1 MSNPNEV
8 KVQRYHDYGASTG
21 CVPCADGDW
30 VKYSDYQSLESKLA
44 TAQKENESHKAN
56 YEQLKIA
63 LNKDAEKL
71 ATANAKIVELEATQL
86 SLDDICYR
94 KLNSELEAE
103 LSTAN
108 KKAEKLVE
116 ALERLCPFLN
126 NPQWGNWDYMEGSN
140 VYTDIR
146 NAKETVEQA
155 INEFKGEK

>member
-1 MSNPNEV
+1 MTP
-8 KVQRYHDYGASTG
+8 
-21 CVPCADGDW
+21 
-30 VKYSDYQSLESKLA
+30 
-44 TAQKENESHKAN
+44 
-56 YEQLKIA
+56 EQQA
-63 LNKDAEKL
+63 LY
-71 ATANAKIVELEATQL
+71 
-86 SLDDICYR
+86 YR
-94 KLNSELEAE
+94 KELMQAE
-103 LSTAN
+103 TALSTAN